1 MKKFIATLLCCLLVS
16 PVALAEEK
24 IPPPTK
30 LEQGQVF
37 KAPEA
42 GWFFTVPAEK
52 KLRYRLLDADYF
64 EKAFKLSEDTNGHL
78 QKQLELQQEISEKYR
93 KAWLESD
100 DRLTE
105 VLKRENRTKFW
116 YLTLGIILTVGA
128 GFAVGAAAGGL

>member
-1 MKKFIATLLCCLLVS
+1 MRKFIATLLCCVLIS
-16 PVALAEEK
+16 PVAFAEEK
-24 IPPPTK
+24 TPPPTK
-30 LEQGQVF
+30 LTEGQTF
-37 KAPEA
+37 TPPSD
-42 GWFFTVPAEK
+42 GWFFTVEAEK

-64 EKAFKLSEDTNGHL
+64 EKAFKLSEDTSTHL
-78 QKQLELQQEISEKYR
+78 KKQLELQEQISDKYR
-93 KAWLESD
+93 EAWLESD